1 MAHVIDVFQ
10 NFCEAVFV
18 LHNGGLFRVE
28 EGGTEEEMKVF
39 AGILRPENLPEPH
52 RVDVSKL
59 SFEPDEEPA
68 ETEVEISA
76 LFAVKI
82 VVEHGVDVF

>member
-1 MAHVIDVFQ
+1 MTHVIDVFQ
-10 NFCEAVFV
+10 YFCEAVFI
-18 LHNGGLFRVE
+18 LHDGGLLRVE
-28 EGGTEEEMKVF
+28 KGGAEEEMKVL
-39 AGILRPENLPEPH
+39 ARILGPENLPESH
-52 RVDVSKL
+52 RVAVSEL